1 MKKRIDDKILSLPP
15 YVSTAWENVK
25 ALYLKGSEL
34 VVDLIDGTVINI
46 PDLKEDDIEE
56 IFTYHAAFIEK
67 SHSGEEVL
75 KSESSP
81 EEKEGLPFRFAFN
94 NMDGMDGISG
104 AMQHNP
110 QQANMPPLPE
120 EMLEKISH
128 IARIVSPEEVESL
141 SPAHPGCNCFYCQ
154 ITRAIQGSAPEEPK
168 QLDDEI
174 EDISEDDLHF
184 SQWNINQIDN
194 KLYEVTNKLD
204 TSEHYQVFLGD
215 PIGCTCGN
223 PNCEH
228 IVAVLKS

>member
-1 MKKRIDDKILSLPP
+1 MKKRIDDKMLSLPP

-46 PDLKEDDIEE
+46 PSLTEEE
-56 IFTYHAAFIEK
+56 IEVIFSYHAAFIEK
-67 SHSGEEVL
+67 SYGEEEII
-75 KSESSP
+75 SGQGT
-81 EEKEGLPFRFAFN
+81 EEGGTFPFRFAFN
-94 NMDGMDGISG
+94 TMDGLSG

-110 QQANMPPLPE
+110 QQANMPPLPP

-128 IARIVSPEEVESL
+128 IARIVSPDEVEAL
-141 SPAHPGCNCFYCQ
+141 SPPQPGCNCFYCQ
-154 ITRAIQGSAPEEPK
+154 ITRAIQGAPPSEETK
-168 QLDDEI
+168 QLEDEI
-174 EDISEDDLHF
+174 GDISEQDLHF
-184 SQWNINQIDN
+184 TQWNIDQIDE

-204 TSEHYQVFLGD
+204 SSEHYQVFLGE